1 MSVSCDKVTWRT
13 SSRRDGWYHGS
24 LRWASLNSGTGNLY
38 IHICMYGIEI
48 IQSNEYLRE
57 SETEEVV
64 IFR

>member
-24 LRWASLNSGTGNLY
+24 LRWASLNSGTGNL
-38 IHICMYGIEI
+38 HVHTCAYGIEI
-48 IQSNEYLRE
+48 IQSIVYLRE
-57 SETEEVV
+57 SEAEEVV